1 MNINTHLQVCQQKKI
16 WATYYFSL
24 KTIWAFF
31 IVAVLLPGMRW
42 ETAGGG
48 YHKNILF
55 WKKPHLL
62 NNEQH
67 EDTIPTAL
75 NPRPNSWGQENT
87 LGPHNGQKGIAML
100 ATIEPKCAATYANRY
115 YRRPSTT
122 MIIETEQQRR
132 KECCFMDG
140 HSLKQ
145 TKQIFAISICLLCA
159 IFWSQLLAEFIRWT

>member
-1 MNINTHLQVCQQKKI
+1 
-16 WATYYFSL
+16 
-24 KTIWAFF
+24 
-31 IVAVLLPGMRW
+31 MRW

-87 LGPHNGQKGIAML
+87 LGPHNGLKGIAML
-100 ATIEPKCAATYANRY
+100 ATIEPKCAATYAWILMKSSPPCQQILQKAIYNNDHRNRATKEKGMLLY
-115 YRRPSTT
+115 GRAQLKTN
-122 MIIETEQQRR
+122 ETNFCNFKLFTVCRLLVTIS
-132 KECCFMDG
+132 CWIHWM
-140 HSLKQ
+140 SLKI
-145 TKQIFAISICLLCA
+145 KPIAVWLCSHY
-159 IFWSQLLAEFIRWT
+159 ILMHSGSF